1 MPYPLELLKLVKRY
15 EGEEKDST
23 IDINANAYQVMR
35 KSTNTSNREMVL
47 EFLATKK
54 LEVFNV
60 GN

>member
-1 MPYPLELLKLVKRY
+1 MPYSLELLKLVKRY
-15 EGEEKDST
+15 EGGEKDST
-23 IDINANAYQVMR
+23 IDINANAHQEMR